1 MLVSAHIDYSKQIAE
16 IKRLRIELEDVRKY
30 WTYTEKYDI
39 ILATHYFTSMLSEM
53 IEYNNS
59 FLGDFL
65 RTTEYR
71 FRKILSNIKSEDREI
86 INA

>member
-1 MLVSAHIDYSKQIAE
+1 MLVSTHEDYTKQIAE
-16 IKRLRIELEDVRKY
+16 VKRLRIELEDVREY

-39 ILATHYFTSMLSEM
+39 IVATHYFTSMLGDM
-53 IEYNNS
+53 VEYNDS

-65 RTTEYR
+65 RTTESR
-71 FRKILSNIKSEDREI
+71 FRKILTKIKSEDRQI

>member
-1 MLVSAHIDYSKQIAE
+1 MLVSTHEDQSEQIAE
-16 IKRLRIELEDVRKY
+16 IKRLRIELEDVRAY

-39 ILATHYFTSMLSEM
+39 ILATHYFTSMLGEM
-53 IEYNNS
+53 KEYNDS

-71 FRKILSNIKSEDREI
+71 FRKILTKIKSEDREI

>member
-1 MLVSAHIDYSKQIAE
+1 MLVSTHIDYSKQIAE
-16 IKRLRIELEDVRKY
+16 IKRLRVKLEDVRKY

-39 ILATHYFTSMLSEM
+39 ILATHYLTSMLYDEM
-53 IEYNNS
+53 IVDDS

-71 FRKILSNIKSEDREI
+71 FRKILTKIESEDREI

>member
-1 MLVSAHIDYSKQIAE
+1 MFVSTHIDYSKQIAE

-39 ILATHYFTSMLSEM
+39 ILATHYFTSMLGDM
-53 IEYNNS
+53 VEYNDS

-71 FRKILSNIKSEDREI
+71 FRKILTKIKSEDREI

>member
-1 MLVSAHIDYSKQIAE
+1 MLVSTHEDHSKQIAE
-16 IKRLRIELEDVRKY
+16 IKRLRVELEDVRAY

-39 ILATHYFTSMLSEM
+39 ILATHYFTSMLYDEM
-53 IEYNNS
+53 MVDDS

-65 RTTEYR
+65 RTTESR
-71 FRKILSNIKSEDREI
+71 FSKILSNIKNQDRQI

>member
-1 MLVSAHIDYSKQIAE
+1 MLVSTHEDHSEQIAE
-16 IKRLRIELEDVRKY
+16 VKRLRIELEDMRKY

>member
-1 MLVSAHIDYSKQIAE
+1 MLVSTHIDYSKQIAE
-16 IKRLRIELEDVRKY
+16 IKRLRIELEEMRNY

-39 ILATHYFTSMLSEM
+39 ILATHYFTSMLGDM
-53 IEYNNS
+53 VEYNDS

-71 FRKILSNIKSEDREI
+71 FRKILTKIKSEDRQI

>member
-1 MLVSAHIDYSKQIAE
+1 MLVSTHIDYSNQIAE

-39 ILATHYFTSMLSEM
+39 ILATHYFTSMLGEM

-65 RTTEYR
+65 RTTEHR
-71 FRKILSNIKSEDREI
+71 FRKILTKIKSEDREI

>member
-1 MLVSAHIDYSKQIAE
+1 MLVSTHIDYSKQIAE
-16 IKRLRIELEDVRKY
+16 IKRLRIELEDVRAY

-53 IEYNNS
+53 IEYNDS

-65 RTTEYR
+65 RTTESR
-71 FRKILSNIKSEDREI
+71 FHKILTKIKSEDREI

>member
-1 MLVSAHIDYSKQIAE
+1 MLVSTHEDYTNQIAE
-16 IKRLRIELEDVRKY
+16 IKRLRIELEEVREY

-39 ILATHYFTSMLSEM
+39 ILATHYFTSMLSDM
-53 IEYNNS
+53 VEYNDS

-65 RTTEYR
+65 RTIEYR
-71 FRKILSNIKSEDREI
+71 FDKILTKIKSEDRQI

>member
-1 MLVSAHIDYSKQIAE
+1 MLVSAHEDYSKQIAE
-16 IKRLRIELEDVRKY
+16 IKRLRIELEDVREY

-39 ILATHYFTSMLSEM
+39 ILAKHYFNSMLCDM
-53 IEYNNS
+53 LEYNDS

-71 FRKILSNIKSEDREI
+71 FSKILTKIKSEDREI

>member
-1 MLVSAHIDYSKQIAE
+1 MLVSTHEDYTNQIAE
-16 IKRLRIELEDVRKY
+16 IKRLRIELEDVRSY

-39 ILATHYFTSMLSEM
+39 ILATHYFTSMLDDM
-53 IEYNNS
+53 VEYNDS

-65 RTTEYR
+65 RTTEHR
-71 FRKILSNIKSEDREI
+71 FRKILTKIKSEDRQI